1 MSEITVKL
9 PPGVDERLLRK
20 KLQKFIE
27 MELLLKELY
36 GILKTEKSWEELEGE
51 TYDQAGAY

>member
-9 PPGVDERLLRK
+9 PPGVNEELLRK
-20 KLQKFIE
+20 KLKKIIE
-27 MELLLKELY
+27 MELLLSELY
-36 GILKTEKSWEELEGE
+36 GALKTKESWRELEGE